1 MNEAILLFIFRLLS
15 AGLLLAL
22 LGGMAW
28 LVYQD
33 LRLSAATAAEQHQ
46 TQGHLRVVESEP
58 GGPDLDT
65 LFPLLAVT
73 GIGRAQGN
81 TVVIDDGYVSSE
93 HVLITHR
100 GKQWWIE
107 DLGSRNGT
115 LLNGLP
121 LTETTVVSGGDII
134 TVGGSQLRIELD
146 QSL

>member
-1 MNEAILLFIFRLLS
+1 M
-15 AGLLLAL
+15 
-22 LGGMAW
+22 
-28 LVYQD
+28 
-33 LRLSAATAAEQHQ
+33 
-46 TQGHLRVVESEP
+46 
-58 GGPDLDT
+58 
-65 LFPLLAVT
+65 T

-81 TVVIDDGYVSSE
+81 TIVIDDGYVSSE

-115 LLNGLP
+115 LLNDLP

-146 QSL
+146 QST